1 MKSLKEWLVLHRAKK
16 DLKNLRNEYRLHED
30 LLPAATREALEVR
43 FQDTVQA
50 IRGREM
56 EDLKGVVATLQ
67 AELTEALPKK
77 RCPWMTEALDVVIS
91 ALAVAFCFRAY
102 YYEPF
107 RIPTGSM

>member
-1 MKSLKEWLVLHRAKK
+1 MKSLKEWLALHRAKK

-56 EDLKGVVATLQ
+56 EDLKGVVATWRRVTW
-67 AELTEALPKK
+67 ADWSKSSRFHP
-77 RCPWMTEALDVVIS
+77 VI
-91 ALAVAFCFRAY
+91 
-102 YYEPF
+102 
-107 RIPTGSM
+107 